1 MSNTL
6 SPTAIPQAQPAR
18 HAAKHAAQREDTEAT
33 AAPAADTRDVI
44 EADELVEEISIDG
57 MCGVY

>member
-6 SPTAIPQAQPAR
+6 SPPAIPQAQPPRRSAE
-18 HAAKHAAQREDTEAT
+18 REDPEAT
-33 AAPAADTRDVI
+33 IDPVVGTRDVI
-44 EADELVEEISIDG
+44 EADDLVEEISIDG